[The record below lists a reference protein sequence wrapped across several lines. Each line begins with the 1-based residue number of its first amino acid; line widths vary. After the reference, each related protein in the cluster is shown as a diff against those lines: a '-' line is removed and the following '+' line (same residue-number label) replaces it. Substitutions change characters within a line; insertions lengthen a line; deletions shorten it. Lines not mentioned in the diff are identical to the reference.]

1 MAGVER
7 ASSVAPVPLGSVQT
21 VEFIAA
27 IIGVLGLIAYLVVA
41 GVVSRKPH
49 GISEDAAR
57 EYFDQHGHWPDDN

>member
-1 MAGVER
+1 
-7 ASSVAPVPLGSVQT
+7 LGNVQT

-49 GISEDAAR
+49 GVSEDAAR
-57 EYFDQHGHWPDDN
+57 DYFDKHGHWPDDN